1 MNLNTEIIQ
10 RDYLNY
16 CINNNIKKI
25 DNDNFKNFMIQ
36 YDRIPF
42 TLYQKLNIDKL
53 NEYVIL
59 NIKLK
64 F

>member
-16 CINNNIKKI
+16 CINNNIKKF

-59 NIKLK
+59 NIKT
-64 F
+64 